1 MKYLHSKIAII
12 ATICVVCFFG
22 FSCATKSAVDISKD
36 FPMAVVSVHSN
47 TTIPWFEEGKTVDE
61 DDQINEDG
69 LINSMLNKSIN
80 AKNPE
85 INSNKDRIEMAEDK
99 VLTMLINKGNFKLI
113 DKDTVLNNKVYKEV
127 PNGLL
132 DFMSATCIPV
142 GYKKLSP
149 DSRKI
154 ARMIMDSLG
163 AKSLMYITFQ
173 FEKEKSHSQVYA
185 RTTMSVRILNDKGKM
200 VVRKDYIALSSNG
213 VRMYG
218 NSYDKESLVALF
230 PESIEAAVN
239 KFIYSVTLGDVA
251 ESTLEDE
258 EATPI
263 KLNRPK
269 TTENSETTEV
279 VTDDTQSTEEVE
291 SGESAV
297 EKDDSAVD
305 SEKKA
310 MARRMLS
317 RGMSAEEVAEIT
329 ELSLEEVK
337 ALQSE

>member
-1 MKYLHSKIAII
+1 MKKIFEKTLHFSAVAIFSLF
-12 ATICVVCFFG
+12 A
-22 FSCATKSAVDISKD
+22 FSCATKPPVEIAKE
-36 FPMAVVSVHSN
+36 FPIAIVSVSSN
-47 TTIPWFEEGKTVDE
+47 TTVPWYEENTNSSEE
-61 DDQINEDG
+61 DDINEDG

-173 FEKEKSHSQVYA
+173 FEKEKSSLRRAGEKNQK
-185 RTTMSVRILNDKGKM
+185 SKQK
-200 VVRKDYIALSSNG
+200 SN
-213 VRMYG
+213 R
-218 NSYDKESLVALF
+218 
-230 PESIEAAVN
+230 
-239 KFIYSVTLGDVA
+239 
-251 ESTLEDE
+251 
-258 EATPI
+258 
-263 KLNRPK
+263 
-269 TTENSETTEV
+269 
-279 VTDDTQSTEEVE
+279 
-291 SGESAV
+291 
-297 EKDDSAVD
+297 
-305 SEKKA
+305 
-310 MARRMLS
+310 
-317 RGMSAEEVAEIT
+317 
-329 ELSLEEVK
+329 
-337 ALQSE
+337 

>member
-22 FSCATKSAVDISKD
+22 FSCATKPVVDISKD

-173 FEKEKSHSQVYA
+173 FEKEKSSLRRAGEKNQK
-185 RTTMSVRILNDKGKM
+185 SKQK
-200 VVRKDYIALSSNG
+200 SN
-213 VRMYG
+213 R
-218 NSYDKESLVALF
+218 
-230 PESIEAAVN
+230 
-239 KFIYSVTLGDVA
+239 
-251 ESTLEDE
+251 
-258 EATPI
+258 
-263 KLNRPK
+263 
-269 TTENSETTEV
+269 
-279 VTDDTQSTEEVE
+279 
-291 SGESAV
+291 
-297 EKDDSAVD
+297 
-305 SEKKA
+305 
-310 MARRMLS
+310 
-317 RGMSAEEVAEIT
+317 
-329 ELSLEEVK
+329 
-337 ALQSE
+337 